1 MKIGVIA
8 LITLAIVSQI
18 PAYAGDFS
26 EIVSGMSTAD
36 THNNYEGTFV
46 LRKADKMMTMHVVH
60 GVDDRGVWESMESLN
75 GEARKIVRHNNEV
88 MSIYPG
94 RKLVTVS
101 QMGDKPG
108 LHPILPEN
116 LDKLGRHY
124 AIEQLGNDRI
134 AGRNTS
140 VLNLQPKDAF
150 RYGYKYWLDKDT
162 GVLLKCDLLDEK
174 DEIVEQM
181 MYTSFINH
189 AEVPASAF
197 QLPELKDYT
206 RKEVNKDKGEPA
218 SIGWRVT
225 NLPEGFML
233 TQSTSRPSG
242 ESESLHL
249 MYSDGLASVSVFIE
263 PGDNSPH
270 YLEGASTMGALNAY
284 GKRINGVQVTVMGE
298 VPEATVALIAHSME
312 RAQ

>member
-18 PAYAGDFS
+18 PAHAGDVS
-26 EIVSGMSTAD
+26 DVVSGMSTAD
-36 THNNYEGTFV
+36 KHYNYEGTFV

-88 MSIYPG
+88 MSIYPE
-94 RKLVTVS
+94 RRLVTVS

-116 LDKLGRHY
+116 LDKLSRHY
-124 AIEQLGNDRI
+124 TIEQLGDDRI

-162 GVLLKCDLLDEK
+162 GVLLKCNLLDEK
-174 DEIVEQM
+174 DDIVEQM
-181 MYTSFINH
+181 MYTSFRKH
-189 AEVPASAF
+189 ADVPASAF
-197 QLPELKDYT
+197 QIPELKGYT
-206 RKEVNKDKGEPA
+206 RKEVKKDKGEPA

-225 NLPEGFML
+225 NLPKGFML
-233 TQSTSRPSG
+233 TQSTSRHSG
-242 ESESLHL
+242 ENESLHL